1 MIEME
6 DPIRLFEESQKAAA
20 DGAKLEKKFQR
31 MTRALFTTQAGR
43 DWLRIGLVRSNFMGS
58 VFSGDD
64 RMNAVSAA
72 YRDGIRSVFSD
83 ILNSAAAAGPPPG
96 DQADDES

>member
-20 DGAKLEKKFQR
+20 DAAKLEQKFRQL
-31 MTRALFTTQAGR
+31 TRALFTTPNGR
-43 DWLRIGLVRSNFMGS
+43 EWLRIALARANFMGS
-58 VFSGDD
+58 VFSAED
-64 RMNAVSAA
+64 RMNANSAA

-83 ILNSAAAAGPPPG
+83 ILNSAAAAGTNSVEEP
-96 DQADDES
+96 QS